1 MHSHHHHDEQ
11 PHCGGSDSNLDAD
24 PLTLSKRHFRS
35 LRWVFGLTTA
45 YLGVEIIGGL
55 MTGSLALLADGF
67 HMFADAAAIGISLFA
82 QWLSHRPASSHKT
95 FGFQR
100 VEIMAAFF
108 NALLLLAMG
117 LGILYES
124 YERFQTPVNIRA
136 DLMLLIAVGGLLIN
150 IISAS
155 LLHGDH
161 QHNLNIKGAYL
172 HVLGDLLGSAGAIL
186 AALAVLTFNWTAAD
200 PLISMLIALLVIR
213 SAIGL
218 LWDAIRI
225 LLEGCPSH
233 LNVEDIRREILDCS
247 GIQAVH
253 HLHVWNINMQR
264 TVLTAHLEV
273 TPESFSGETL
283 NRVQQMLKS
292 RFGLNHVTIQLELA

>member
-1 MHSHHHHDEQ
+1 VF
-11 PHCGGSDSNLDAD
+11 A
-24 PLTLSKRHFRS
+24 LTA
-35 LRWVFGLTTA
+35 T
-45 YLGVEIIGGL
+45 YLAVEIIGGL

-82 QWLSHRPASSHKT
+82 QWLSHRPASKHKT

-124 YERFQTPVNIRA
+124 YERFQTPIHIRA
-136 DLMLLIAVGGLLIN
+136 DLMLLIAVGGLLVN
-150 IISAS
+150 IISAV
-155 LLHGDH
+155 LLHADH

-186 AALAVLTFNWTAAD
+186 AGLSVLFFGWTPAD
-200 PLISMLIALLVIR
+200 SLISMFIALLVIR
-213 SAIGL
+213 SAVSL
-218 LWDAIRI
+218 LWEAARI

-233 LNVEDIRREILDCS
+233 LNIEEIRREILNCN

-273 TPESFSGETL
+273 TPEAFSGETL
-283 NRVQQMLKS
+283 SRVQQTLKS
-292 RFGLNHVTIQLELA
+292 RFGLSHVTLQLELA